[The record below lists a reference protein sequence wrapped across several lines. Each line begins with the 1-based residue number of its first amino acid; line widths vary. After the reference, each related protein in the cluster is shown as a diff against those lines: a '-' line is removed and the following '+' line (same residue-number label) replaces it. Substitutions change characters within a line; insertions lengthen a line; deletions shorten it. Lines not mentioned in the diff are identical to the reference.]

1 MIKYLALGPAAMGM
15 FSILGSILYLKDYLH
30 EVEEIAGA
38 SAGSCIGIFLALDFD
53 FQKIIDFFFEL
64 DFLTHYKFN
73 IKNFL
78 NHYGLVDM
86 STAKDIFIKKI
97 GFDPKFKDLKKK
109 LHIAVYNLNYD
120 RTEYFSVDTH
130 PDMSVIDATF
140 MSMSIP
146 IIFTSTKIKD
156 IVYIDGGI
164 FEKIPLT
171 PFFNKDPK
179 EIFGIEIDF
188 LDSKNKTISNVKE
201 FLFFIYSKC
210 IRNCALTHN
219 KSIYNILS
227 IQQIE
232 DISLLDFKMS
242 NDDKLKLFFQGYNT
256 AFRHSGLTI

>member
-1 MIKYLALGPAAMGM
+1 MKYLALGPAGMGI
-15 FSILGSILYLKDYLH
+15 FSILGSLLYLKEKLH
-30 EVEEIAGA
+30 DVEEIAGA
-38 SAGSCIGIFLALDFD
+38 SAGSCIGLFLALDFD
-53 FQKIIDFFFEL
+53 FQEIIDFFFEVNIL
-64 DFLTHYKFN
+64 NHYKFN
-73 IKNFL
+73 VKNFL
-78 NHYGLVDM
+78 NRYGFVDM
-86 STAKDIFIKKI
+86 STTKDLFIEKI

-109 LHIAVYNLNYD
+109 LHVAVYNLNYD

-146 IIFTSTKIKD
+146 IIFTSTKINN

-171 PFFNKDPK
+171 PFLNKDPK

-188 LDSKNKTISNVKE
+188 LDSKNKTISNAKD

-210 IRNCALTHN
+210 IRSCSLTHN
-219 KSIYNILS
+219 KSLYNILS
-227 IQQIE
+227 IRQLE
-232 DISLLDFKMS
+232 DVSLMNFKMS

-256 AFRHSGLTI
+256 ALRHSGLTI

>member
-1 MIKYLALGPAAMGM
+1 MKYLALGPAGMGI
-15 FSILGSILYLKDYLH
+15 FSILGSLLYLKDKLH
-30 EVEEIAGA
+30 DVEEISGA
-38 SAGSCIGIFLALDFD
+38 SAGSCIGLFLALEFEI
-53 FQKIIDFFFEL
+53 QQIIDVFFEL

-78 NHYGLVDM
+78 NRYGFVDM
-86 STAKDIFIKKI
+86 STIKGLFVEKI

-109 LHIAVYNLNYD
+109 LHVAVYNLNYD

-130 PDMSVIDATF
+130 PDMSVIDAIF

-146 IIFTSTKIKD
+146 IIFTSTKIND
-156 IVYIDGGI
+156 SVYVDGGI

-171 PFFNKDPK
+171 PFLNKDPK

-188 LDSKNKTISNVKE
+188 LDSKNKTISNAKD

-210 IRNCALTHN
+210 IRSCSLTHN
-219 KSIYNILS
+219 KSFYNILV
-227 IQQIE
+227 IQQLE
-232 DISLLDFKMS
+232 DVSLMNFKMS

-256 AFRHSGLTI
+256 ALCHSGLTI